1 MPLFE
6 YRARDASGQSVVGEI
21 DAADRKTA
29 VTRLSSKGIRPLK
42 LEQKHHVAKTEDA
55 DSETLNLY
63 AGDAKTKR
71 SLIKASKETLVLQF
85 LKRLVTLLSAGLSL
99 GDATMLLQ
107 QRLTD
112 PELKA
117 LSSRIW
123 KHLSEGRTLAAA
135 MGTEGE
141 LFTSAQCHLVEAG
154 EASGNLVPV
163 LTRMVRHLEE
173 SQAVRKRLIAS
184 LSYPMIIVG
193 VATIV
198 IGVVIGFLIPR
209 IEEMVT
215 QLGGELFVLARW
227 LLAGSN
233 FLLKFGPVA
242 IVLIAVGAF
251 LLNRWRKTTVGRR
264 STDLWIL
271 TMPVL
276 GKINLY
282 SNVYSTSNLMST
294 LLGSGVNT
302 TEALRL
308 VERTIKNVILKAK
321 FSAARKQ
328 IQEGVSISG
337 SLQNVHFMPDLAM
350 DILAVGENTG
360 DLVTSLEDINTI
372 YRDELTKRLDKLTTQ
387 VAAVALTI
395 AFSIVAII
403 AFSVALSVVS
413 VSQSLLE

>member
-6 YRARDASGQSVVGEI
+6 YKARDADGRLLEGEI

-29 VTRLSSKGIRPLK
+29 VQRLSAQGIRPLK
-42 LEQKHHVAKTEDA
+42 LEQKHHVAKTDDV

-63 AGDAKTKR
+63 ASDAKTKR
-71 SLIKASKETLVLQF
+71 SLFKTSKDALVLQF

-99 GDATMLLQ
+99 GDATRLLQ
-107 QRLTD
+107 QRLND
-112 PELKA
+112 PALKD

-123 KHLSEGRTLAAA
+123 KNLSEGRTLAAA
-135 MGTEGE
+135 MGMENK
-141 LFTSAQCHLVEAG
+141 LFTTAQCHLIEAG

-163 LTRMVRHLEE
+163 LTRMVRHMEE

-227 LLAGSN
+227 LLAGSE
-233 FLLKFGPVA
+233 FLLKFGPIGLVA
-242 IVLIAVGAF
+242 TALAAF
-251 LLNRWRKTTVGRR
+251 LLNRWRKTPQGRR
-264 STDLWIL
+264 STDLWML
-271 TMPVL
+271 TMPIL

-308 VERTIKNVILKAK
+308 VERTIKNVVLSAK

-328 IQEGVSISG
+328 IQEGVSISS

-360 DLVTSLEDINTI
+360 DLVTSLEDINVI

>member
-1 MPLFE
+1 
-6 YRARDASGQSVVGEI
+6 
-21 DAADRKTA
+21 
-29 VTRLSSKGIRPLK
+29 
-42 LEQKHHVAKTEDA
+42 
-55 DSETLNLY
+55 
-63 AGDAKTKR
+63 
-71 SLIKASKETLVLQF
+71 
-85 LKRLVTLLSAGLSL
+85 
-99 GDATMLLQ
+99 
-107 QRLTD
+107 
-112 PELKA
+112 
-117 LSSRIW
+117 
-123 KHLSEGRTLAAA
+123 
-135 MGTEGE
+135 
-141 LFTSAQCHLVEAG
+141 
-154 EASGNLVPV
+154 
-163 LTRMVRHLEE
+163 
-173 SQAVRKRLIAS
+173 
-184 LSYPMIIVG
+184 
-193 VATIV
+193 V

-233 FLLKFGPVA
+233 FLLKFGPIVIVA
-242 IVLIAVGAF
+242 AAVAAF
-251 LLNRWRKTTVGRR
+251 LINRWRKTTPGRR

-282 SNVYSTSNLMST
+282 SNIYSTSNLLST

-302 TEALRL
+302 TESLRL

-350 DILAVGENTG
+350 DILSVGENTG
-360 DLVTSLEDINTI
+360 DLVTSLEDINAI
-372 YRDELTKRLDKLTTQ
+372 YRDELTKRLDRLTTQ